1 MLTAYKVYL
10 NDGTDYVTNMA
21 KDVTLERAQ
30 KYFVGQWF
38 VEETDGGQEIARQA
52 IKVETVKGVA

>member
-10 NDGTDYVTNMA
+10 NDGSDYVTNMA
-21 KDVTLERAQ
+21 EGITIDDAR

-38 VEETDGGQEIARQA
+38 TEEDYNGKETHRQA
-52 IKVETVKGVA
+52 INVQEVK